1 MLASGSDV
9 GVIKHG
15 PFLGKKEPLI
25 CKAEALQRLC
35 MCRYTVGRLCMC
47 RYTVGAGQ
55 REHRY
60 LQRRGNVV
68 SEAGTVGPACETHF
82 LFFYI
87 KDYSVSRT
95 LVLCKQLT
103 LGFQRTI
110 KL

>member
-25 CKAEALQRLC
+25 CKAEALQ
-35 MCRYTVGRLCMC
+35 RLCMC